1 MAVWPDVFL
10 SIDYHEE
17 KSRQLWQPRM
27 TALCRDTRRPS
38 SIFPPPAY
46 PASDINR
53 SVLGFLSEHGLEF
66 IAMSAI
72 ARTILS
78 IVILAVSAGVFFW
91 LGEPEVPR
99 RPAAKPKPPAVESV
113 AAMEHL
119 DGIEF
124 WVDGVV
130 VPYRTIQLATQ
141 VNGRVAYKSE
151 ACRIG
156 RAVKK
161 GDLLLRIEKEDFD
174 LEVRRLKEEVRQ
186 AEASLKELEAEIA
199 TTENQIATA
208 VQQLDLEQRQVQ
220 RSNDLVA
227 KRITSAA
234 EVDDAR
240 RAELSSQNALQTL
253 RDQKTLQ
260 QTRRSRLES
269 AKALGEAN
277 LDRAK
282 LALSRTDIVS
292 PIDGVVVLENVEEDG
307 YVQQGSPVITLQDSS
322 QLDVAIKL
330 HMKQMHWL
338 WQGSGQQPTGE
349 LSDAYSFPETPAT
362 VAYDLGGNRYEWSGI
377 VNRYDGAGI
386 DSQTRM
392 VPCRVNV
399 ADPLSVVAKHEGKEA
414 YASPPTLMTGMFV
427 KVRVQAKPP
436 IPLVRIPQ
444 SAVQPGNHVWIN
456 ANGKLERKKVT
467 IATSEGD
474 EVVAYQE
481 LDGIQAG
488 DQVILTPLATPMEG
502 QPVVDAENLPDGYL
516 DSGTGGRGGGPPGAR
531 GGGPPG
537 AGGGGPP
544 GAGGG
549 GPPGTRGGGKS
560 GQQRGGSNGG
570 AQR

>member
-1 MAVWPDVFL
+1 
-10 SIDYHEE
+10 
-17 KSRQLWQPRM
+17 
-27 TALCRDTRRPS
+27 
-38 SIFPPPAY
+38 
-46 PASDINR
+46 
-53 SVLGFLSEHGLEF
+53 
-66 IAMSAI
+66 MSAI
-72 ARTILS
+72 ARTVLS
-78 IVILAVSAGVFFW
+78 LAILAVAAGVFFW
-91 LGEPEVPR
+91 LGEPEVSR

-113 AAMEHL
+113 AAVEHD
-119 DGIEF
+119 DGIAF

-141 VNGRVAYKSE
+141 INGRVAYKSD

-156 RAVKK
+156 RAVKT
-161 GDLLLRIEKEDFD
+161 GDLLLRIEKEDYE
-174 LEVRRLKEEVRQ
+174 LEVRRLTEEVRQ
-186 AEASLKELEAEIA
+186 AEATLSELEAEIA

-208 VQQLDLEQRQVQ
+208 QKQLDLEQRQVQ

-227 KRITSAA
+227 KQITSAA

-240 RAELSSQNALQTL
+240 RAELNSQNALQML
-253 RDQKTLQ
+253 LDQKTLQ

-269 AKALGEAN
+269 AQALGEAN

-282 LALSRTDIVS
+282 LALSRTEIRS

-322 QLDVAIKL
+322 QLDVSIKL

-338 WQGSGQQPTGE
+338 WQGQGKQPSGQ
-349 LSDAYSFPETPAT
+349 LSDAYDFPETPA
-362 VAYDLGGNRYEWSGI
+362 VIAYDLGGNRYEWSGT

-399 ADPLSVVAKHEGKEA
+399 PDPLAVAAKHEGKDA

-444 SAVQPGNHVWIN
+444 SAVQPGNHVWVN
-456 ANGKLERKKVT
+456 ANGKLQRKKVT
-467 IATSEGD
+467 IATSEGA

-481 LDGIQAG
+481 VDGLQAG
-488 DQVILTPLATPMEG
+488 DEVVLTPLATPSEG
-502 QPVVDAENLPDGYL
+502 QAVVDAKNLPEGYL
-516 DSGTGGRGGGPPGAR
+516 DSGMGSRGGGPPGGRGGGPPGAR
-531 GGGPPG
+531 
-537 AGGGGPP
+537 
-544 GAGGG
+544 
-549 GPPGTRGGGKS
+549 RGGGRPPAAEPPGNDKS
-560 GQQRGGSNGG
+560 ARSRGGSNGG